1 MIHTASLILRFV
13 LELAALAGFAT
24 LAWGLTGGFWRFAAA
39 AAVVLLVGAIWATF
53 AVPDDPSRS
62 GNAPVPVP
70 GGLRLLLEFA
80 VLFGGAWAFHAS
92 GFSWAGLSVSA
103 FVIVHHLLRI
113 DRIVW
118 LLQR

>member
-1 MIHTASLILRFV
+1 MHTANLILRFV

-24 LAWGLTGGFWRFAAA
+24 LAWSLTEGFWRFAAA
-39 AAVVLLVGAIWATF
+39 LAVVVLIGAIWATL

-62 GNAPVPVP
+62 GSVPMPIP
-70 GGLRLLLEFA
+70 GGLRLILEFA
-80 VLFGGAWAFHAS
+80 ILLGGAWAFHIA
-92 GFSWAGLSVSA
+92 GYTWVGLSISVL
-103 FVIVHHLLRI
+103 VVVHYLIWI